1 MAPKA
6 SEISTPVRERQ
17 RAGQPVLPMRFRP
30 GPATIACISF
40 LCLLMGL
47 LFLALQ
53 IRTIFSDQ
61 LKQEYSGLV
70 LEGIERAE
78 SARNLVRVWQQQAD
92 NSIARSGKSEHPDD
106 YRLARIAL
114 AGRLTSLA
122 ALVNAS
128 PSAAPHIP
136 QSALSPDANLDDTDA
151 LLAVESVYWR
161 AQRNDDSADAR
172 TRIARVASTLI
183 VLSACVFG
191 ALITALGMYAKRT
204 RQLAGESHKFE
215 HAALHDAMTGLP
227 NRRKLF
233 ATLAETA
240 TGLSGSTGSAGSAG
254 NPTRH
259 KIAVIYIDL
268 DGFKQ
273 VNDSLG
279 HHVGDEFLIAV
290 SKRFRKT
297 VRLVDV
303 VARFGGDE
311 FVVLVREFSTNA
323 ELEAIAQRLIDCVLQ
338 TDEQMGIGFV
348 RASIGI
354 ACFPN
359 PVRDYHQ
366 LVAAADETMY
376 QVKRNGKNG
385 YAFATRVS

>member
-17 RAGQPVLPMRFRP
+17 RAYKPVLPMRFRP
-30 GPATIACISF
+30 GPATIACVSF

-47 LFLALQ
+47 LFLALE

-78 SARNLVRVWQQQAD
+78 SARNLVRIWQRQAD
-92 NSIARSGKSEHPDD
+92 NSIARSGQSEQPDD
-106 YRLARIAL
+106 YRRARSDLAARL
-114 AGRLTSLA
+114 ASLA

-128 PSAAPHIP
+128 PSAAPRIP

-161 AQRNDDSADAR
+161 AQRNNDSADAR
-172 TRIARVASTLI
+172 SRIARVASTLI

-191 ALITALGMYAKRT
+191 ALITALGMYAKRA

-215 HAALHDAMTGLP
+215 YAALHDAMTGLP

-233 ATLAETA
+233 ATLAATA
-240 TGLSGSTGSAGSAG
+240 TRSSG
-254 NPTRH
+254 NPAHH

-279 HHVGDEFLIAV
+279 HDVGDEFLIAV

-297 VRLVDV
+297 VRPVDV

-348 RASIGI
+348 HASIGI
-354 ACFPN
+354 ASFPN

-385 YAFATRVS
+385 YAFATWVG

>member
-1 MAPKA
+1 
-6 SEISTPVRERQ
+6 
-17 RAGQPVLPMRFRP
+17 MRYRP
-30 GPATIACISF
+30 GPATIACVSF
-40 LCLLMGL
+40 LFLLIGL
-47 LFLALQ
+47 LSLALE

-78 SARNLVRVWQQQAD
+78 SARNLVRVWQPQDD
-92 NSIARSGKSEHPDD
+92 NSVAKSGQLQQSDD
-106 YRLARIAL
+106 YRHARIKL
-114 AGRLTSLA
+114 ADRLASLA

-128 PSAAPHIP
+128 PSAAPRIP
-136 QSALSPDANLDDTDA
+136 QSALSPDASLDDTDA

-161 AQRNDDSADAR
+161 AQRNNDSADAR

-240 TGLSGSTGSAGSAG
+240 ARSSGS
-254 NPTRH
+254 PTPL

-279 HHVGDEFLIAV
+279 HRAGDEFLIAV

-338 TDEQMGIGFV
+338 TDEQMGVGFV

-354 ACFPN
+354 ASFPN

-385 YAFATRVS
+385 YAFATWLS

>member
-1 MAPKA
+1 
-6 SEISTPVRERQ
+6 
-17 RAGQPVLPMRFRP
+17 
-30 GPATIACISF
+30 
-40 LCLLMGL
+40 MGL
-47 LFLALQ
+47 LFLALE

-78 SARNLVRVWQQQAD
+78 SARNLVRIWQRRTD
-92 NSIARSGKSEHPDD
+92 NGIARSEQSEQSDD
-106 YRLARIAL
+106 DRHARIDLAARLA
-114 AGRLTSLA
+114 SLA

-128 PSAAPHIP
+128 PSAAPRIP

-161 AQRNDDSADAR
+161 AQRNNDSADAR

-183 VLSACVFG
+183 VLSVCVFG
-191 ALITALGMYAKRT
+191 ALVTALGMYAKRAH
-204 RQLAGESHKFE
+204 QLAGESHKFE

-233 ATLAETA
+233 ATLAATA
-240 TGLSGSTGSAGSAG
+240 TATESSG
-254 NPTRH
+254 NPTHH

-297 VRLVDV
+297 VRPVDV

-323 ELEAIAQRLIDCVLQ
+323 ELEAIAQRLIDCVIQ

-354 ACFPN
+354 ASFPN
-359 PVRDYHQ
+359 PIRDYHQ

-385 YAFATRVS
+385 YAFATRAS

>member
-1 MAPKA
+1 MVPKA
-6 SEISTPVRERQ
+6 SGISTPIHERQ
-17 RAGQPVLPMRFRP
+17 RARKPALPMRSGP
-30 GPATIACISF
+30 GPATIAFVSF
-40 LCLLMGL
+40 LCLLIGL

-78 SARNLVRVWQQQAD
+78 SARNLVRVWQRQAD
-92 NSIARSGKSEHPDD
+92 NSIARPGQPEQSDD
-106 YRLARIAL
+106 YRRARIDL

-128 PSAAPHIP
+128 PSAAPPIP
-136 QSALSPDANLDDTDA
+136 RSALSPDTNLDDTDA
-151 LLAVESVYWR
+151 LLAVQSVYWR
-161 AQRNDDSADAR
+161 AQRTNDSADAR

-191 ALITALGMYAKRT
+191 ALVTALGMYAKRA

-240 TGLSGSTGSAGSAG
+240 TGSSG
-254 NPTRH
+254 NPTLL

-279 HHVGDEFLIAV
+279 HDVGDEFLIAV

-354 ACFPN
+354 ASFPH

>member
-17 RAGQPVLPMRFRP
+17 RAYKPVLPMRFRP
-30 GPATIACISF
+30 GPATIACVSF

-47 LFLALQ
+47 LFLALE

-78 SARNLVRVWQQQAD
+78 SARNLVRVWQRQAD
-92 NSIARSGKSEHPDD
+92 NSIARSGQSEQPDD
-106 YRLARIAL
+106 YRRARSDLAARL
-114 AGRLTSLA
+114 ASLA

-128 PSAAPHIP
+128 PSAAPRIP

-161 AQRNDDSADAR
+161 AQRNNDSADAR
-172 TRIARVASTLI
+172 SRIARVASTLI

-191 ALITALGMYAKRT
+191 ALITALGMYAKRA

-215 HAALHDAMTGLP
+215 YAALHDAMTGLP

-233 ATLAETA
+233 ATLAATA
-240 TGLSGSTGSAGSAG
+240 TRSSG
-254 NPTRH
+254 NPAHH

-279 HHVGDEFLIAV
+279 HDVGDEFLIAV

-297 VRLVDV
+297 VRPVDV

-348 RASIGI
+348 HASIGI
-354 ACFPN
+354 ASFPN

-385 YAFATRVS
+385 YAFATWVG

>member
-17 RAGQPVLPMRFRP
+17 RAYKPVLSIRFRP
-30 GPATIACISF
+30 GPATIACVSF

-47 LFLALQ
+47 LFLALE

-70 LEGIERAE
+70 LEGIQRAE
-78 SARNLVRVWQQQAD
+78 SARNLVRVRQGQTD
-92 NSIARSGKSEHPDD
+92 NSIARSGQSGQSEQSDD
-106 YRLARIAL
+106 YRRARNDLAARL
-114 AGRLTSLA
+114 ASLA

-128 PSAAPHIP
+128 PSAAPRIP

-161 AQRNDDSADAR
+161 AQRNNDSADAR

-240 TGLSGSTGSAGSAG
+240 TATGSSG
-254 NPTRH
+254 NPTHH

-279 HHVGDEFLIAV
+279 HDVGDEFLIAV
-290 SKRFRKT
+290 SKRFRQT

-338 TDEQMGIGFV
+338 TDEQLGIGFV
-348 RASIGI
+348 RASIGV
-354 ACFPN
+354 ASFPN

-366 LVAAADETMY
+366 LVAVADETMY

>member
-1 MAPKA
+1 
-6 SEISTPVRERQ
+6 
-17 RAGQPVLPMRFRP
+17 MRSGP
-30 GPATIACISF
+30 GPATIAFVSF
-40 LCLLMGL
+40 LCLLIGL

-78 SARNLVRVWQQQAD
+78 SARNLVRVRQRQSD
-92 NSIARSGKSEHPDD
+92 NNIARSGQPEQPEPSDD
-106 YRLARIAL
+106 YRRARNDLAARL
-114 AGRLTSLA
+114 ASLA

-128 PSAAPHIP
+128 PSAAPRIP

-161 AQRNDDSADAR
+161 AQRNNDSADAR
-172 TRIARVASTLI
+172 TRIARVASMLI

-240 TGLSGSTGSAGSAG
+240 ARSSG
-254 NPTRH
+254 NPTPQ

-279 HHVGDEFLIAV
+279 HRIGDEFLVAV

-311 FVVLVREFSTNA
+311 FVVLVREFSTTA

-348 RASIGI
+348 SASIGI
-354 ACFPN
+354 ASFPN
-359 PVRDYHQ
+359 PVGDFHQ
-366 LVAAADETMY
+366 LVTAADETMY

-385 YAFATRVS
+385 YAFATQVS

>member
-6 SEISTPVRERQ
+6 SEISTPVRERP
-17 RAGQPVLPMRFRP
+17 RAYKPVLTMRFRP

-47 LFLALQ
+47 LFLALE

-78 SARNLVRVWQQQAD
+78 SARNVVRVWQRQAD
-92 NSIARSGKSEHPDD
+92 NSIARSGQSEQSDD
-106 YRLARIAL
+106 YRRARSDLAARL
-114 AGRLTSLA
+114 ASLA

-128 PSAAPHIP
+128 PSAAPRIP
-136 QSALSPDANLDDTDA
+136 QSALSHDVNLDDTDA

-172 TRIARVASTLI
+172 TRIVRVASTLI

-215 HAALHDAMTGLP
+215 YAALHDAMTGLP

-233 ATLAETA
+233 ATLAA
-240 TGLSGSTGSAGSAG
+240 TGLSGSAG
-254 NPTRH
+254 NPTHH

-279 HHVGDEFLIAV
+279 HDVGDEFLIAV

-354 ACFPN
+354 ASFPN
-359 PVRDYHQ
+359 PVGDYHQ

>member
-6 SEISTPVRERQ
+6 SEISTPIRERQ
-17 RAGQPVLPMRFRP
+17 RACKPVLPMRYRP
-30 GPATIACISF
+30 GPATIACVSF
-40 LCLLMGL
+40 LFLLIGL
-47 LFLALQ
+47 LSLALE

-78 SARNLVRVWQQQAD
+78 SARNLVRVWQPQDD
-92 NSIARSGKSEHPDD
+92 NSVAKSGQLQQSDD
-106 YRLARIAL
+106 YRHARIKL
-114 AGRLTSLA
+114 ADRLASLA

-128 PSAAPHIP
+128 PSAAPRIP
-136 QSALSPDANLDDTDA
+136 QSALSPDASLDDTDA

-161 AQRNDDSADAR
+161 AQRNNDSADAR

-240 TGLSGSTGSAGSAG
+240 ARSSGTRVAIAPSQPYSSAPNVSRQPRIQPVPVCGDDGQRRSICSGSMFD
-254 NPTRH
+254 P
-259 KIAVIYIDL
+259 
-268 DGFKQ
+268 
-273 VNDSLG
+273 
-279 HHVGDEFLIAV
+279 
-290 SKRFRKT
+290 
-297 VRLVDV
+297 
-303 VARFGGDE
+303 
-311 FVVLVREFSTNA
+311 
-323 ELEAIAQRLIDCVLQ
+323 
-338 TDEQMGIGFV
+338 
-348 RASIGI
+348 
-354 ACFPN
+354 
-359 PVRDYHQ
+359 
-366 LVAAADETMY
+366 
-376 QVKRNGKNG
+376 
-385 YAFATRVS
+385 

>member
-6 SEISTPVRERQ
+6 SEISTPIRERQ
-17 RAGQPVLPMRFRP
+17 RACKPALPMRSGP
-30 GPATIACISF
+30 GPATIAFVSF
-40 LCLLMGL
+40 LCLLIGL

-70 LEGIERAE
+70 LEGIERTE
-78 SARNLVRVWQQQAD
+78 SARNLVRVRQRQSD
-92 NSIARSGKSEHPDD
+92 NNIARSGQPEQPEPSDD
-106 YRLARIAL
+106 YRRARNDLAARL
-114 AGRLTSLA
+114 ASLA

-128 PSAAPHIP
+128 PSAAPRIP

-161 AQRNDDSADAR
+161 AQRNNDSADAR

-183 VLSACVFG
+183 VLSVCVFG
-191 ALITALGMYAKRT
+191 ALVTALGMYAKRAH
-204 RQLAGESHKFE
+204 QLAGESHKFE

-233 ATLAETA
+233 ATLAATA
-240 TGLSGSTGSAGSAG
+240 TESSG
-254 NPTRH
+254 NPTHH

-385 YAFATRVS
+385 YAFATRAS

>member
-6 SEISTPVRERQ
+6 SEISTPIRERQ
-17 RAGQPVLPMRFRP
+17 RAYKPAPRSRFRP
-30 GPATIACISF
+30 GPATIACVSF

-47 LFLALQ
+47 LFLALE

-78 SARNLVRVWQQQAD
+78 SARNLVRIWQRRTD
-92 NSIARSGKSEHPDD
+92 NGIARSEQSEQSDD
-106 YRLARIAL
+106 DRHARIDLAARLA
-114 AGRLTSLA
+114 SLA

-128 PSAAPHIP
+128 PSAAPRIP

-161 AQRNDDSADAR
+161 AQRNNDSADAR
-172 TRIARVASTLI
+172 TRIARVASMLI

-240 TGLSGSTGSAGSAG
+240 ARSSG
-254 NPTRH
+254 NPTPQ

-279 HHVGDEFLIAV
+279 HRIGDEFLIAV

-311 FVVLVREFSTNA
+311 FVILVREFSTNA

-366 LVAAADETMY
+366 LVTAADETMY

-385 YAFATRVS
+385 YAFAAQVS

>member
-6 SEISTPVRERQ
+6 SEISTPIRERQ
-17 RAGQPVLPMRFRP
+17 RACKPALPMRSGP
-30 GPATIACISF
+30 GPATIAFVSF
-40 LCLLMGL
+40 LCLLIGL

-78 SARNLVRVWQQQAD
+78 SARNLVRVRQRQSD
-92 NSIARSGKSEHPDD
+92 NNIARSGQPEQSDD
-106 YRLARIAL
+106 YRRARNDLAARL
-114 AGRLTSLA
+114 ASLA

-128 PSAAPHIP
+128 PSAAPRIP

-161 AQRNDDSADAR
+161 AQRNNDSADAR
-172 TRIARVASTLI
+172 TRIARVASMLI

-240 TGLSGSTGSAGSAG
+240 ARSSG
-254 NPTRH
+254 NPTPQ

-279 HHVGDEFLIAV
+279 HRIGDEFLVAV

-311 FVVLVREFSTNA
+311 FVILVREFSTTA

-348 RASIGI
+348 SASIGI
-354 ACFPN
+354 ASFPN
-359 PVRDYHQ
+359 PVRDFHQ
-366 LVAAADETMY
+366 LVTAADETMY

-385 YAFATRVS
+385 YAFATQVS

>member
-6 SEISTPVRERQ
+6 SEISTPIRERQ
-17 RAGQPVLPMRFRP
+17 RAYKPAPRSRFRP
-30 GPATIACISF
+30 GPATIACVSF

-47 LFLALQ
+47 LFLALE

-78 SARNLVRVWQQQAD
+78 SARNLVRIWQRRTD
-92 NSIARSGKSEHPDD
+92 NGIARSEQSEQSDD
-106 YRLARIAL
+106 DRHARIDLAARLA
-114 AGRLTSLA
+114 SLA

-128 PSAAPHIP
+128 PSAAPRIP

-161 AQRNDDSADAR
+161 AQRNNDSADAR
-172 TRIARVASTLI
+172 TRIARVASMLI

-233 ATLAETA
+233 ATLAATA
-240 TGLSGSTGSAGSAG
+240 TATESSG
-254 NPTRH
+254 NPTHH

-297 VRLVDV
+297 VRPVDV

-323 ELEAIAQRLIDCVLQ
+323 ELEAIAQRLIDCVIQ

-354 ACFPN
+354 ASFPN
-359 PVRDYHQ
+359 PIRDYHQ

-385 YAFATRVS
+385 YAFATRAS

>member
-6 SEISTPVRERQ
+6 SEISTPIRERQ
-17 RAGQPVLPMRFRP
+17 RACKPALPMRSGP
-30 GPATIACISF
+30 GPATIAFVSF
-40 LCLLMGL
+40 LCLLIGL

-78 SARNLVRVWQQQAD
+78 SARNLVRIWQRRTD
-92 NSIARSGKSEHPDD
+92 NGIARSEQSEQSDD
-106 YRLARIAL
+106 DRHARIDLAARLA
-114 AGRLTSLA
+114 SLA

-128 PSAAPHIP
+128 PSAAPRIP

-240 TGLSGSTGSAGSAG
+240 ADSSG
-254 NPTRH
+254 NPTHH
-259 KIAVIYIDL
+259 KIAVLYVDL

-290 SKRFRKT
+290 SRRFRQT

-385 YAFATRVS
+385 YAFATRAS

>member
-1 MAPKA
+1 MELKA
-6 SEISTPVRERQ
+6 SEISTPIRERP
-17 RAGQPVLPMRFRP
+17 RALKPVRPMRYRP

-40 LCLLMGL
+40 LCLLIGL
-47 LFLALQ
+47 LSLAFE

-78 SARNLVRVWQQQAD
+78 SARNLVRVWQPQAD
-92 NSIARSGKSEHPDD
+92 NSVARSGQSGQAGRSPPSGD
-106 YRLARIAL
+106 YRQARIDL
-114 AGRLTSLA
+114 ADRLASLA

-128 PSAAPHIP
+128 PSAAPRIP
-136 QSALSPDANLDDTDA
+136 QSALSPSTSLDDTDA

-161 AQRNDDSADAR
+161 AQRSHDGADAR
-172 TRIARVASTLI
+172 TRITRVASTLI

-240 TGLSGSTGSAGSAG
+240 ASSSDGAR
-254 NPTRH
+254 PH
-259 KIAVIYIDL
+259 KIAVIYVDL

-279 HHVGDEFLIAV
+279 HRVGDEFLIAV

-297 VRLVDV
+297 VRLADV

-311 FVVLVREFSTNA
+311 FVVLIREFSTRA
-323 ELEAIAQRLIDCVLQ
+323 ELEAIAQRLIDCVVE
-338 TDEQMGIGFV
+338 TGEHMGVGFV
-348 RASIGI
+348 HASIGI
-354 ACFPN
+354 ASFPH
-359 PVRDYHQ
+359 PVSDYHQ
-366 LVAAADETMY
+366 LVAAADESMY

-385 YAFATRVS
+385 YAFTTRVS

>member
-6 SEISTPVRERQ
+6 SEISTPIRERQ
-17 RAGQPVLPMRFRP
+17 RAYKPAPRSRFRP
-30 GPATIACISF
+30 GPATIACVSF

-47 LFLALQ
+47 LFLALE

-78 SARNLVRVWQQQAD
+78 SARNLVRIWQRRTD
-92 NSIARSGKSEHPDD
+92 NGIARSEQSEQSDD
-106 YRLARIAL
+106 DRHARIDLAARLA
-114 AGRLTSLA
+114 SLA

-128 PSAAPHIP
+128 PSAAPRIP

-161 AQRNDDSADAR
+161 AQRNNDSADAR
-172 TRIARVASTLI
+172 TRIARVASALI
-183 VLSACVFG
+183 VLSVCVFG
-191 ALITALGMYAKRT
+191 ALVTALGMYAKRAH
-204 RQLAGESHKFE
+204 QLAGESHKFE

-233 ATLAETA
+233 ATLAATA
-240 TGLSGSTGSAGSAG
+240 TATESSG
-254 NPTRH
+254 NPTHH

-297 VRLVDV
+297 VRPVDV

-323 ELEAIAQRLIDCVLQ
+323 ELEAIAQRLIDCVIQ

-354 ACFPN
+354 ASFPN
-359 PVRDYHQ
+359 PIRDYHQ

-385 YAFATRVS
+385 YAFATRAS

>member
-6 SEISTPVRERQ
+6 SEISTPVRKRQ

-92 NSIARSGKSEHPDD
+92 NSIARSGKSEQPDD

-136 QSALSPDANLDDTDA
+136 QSALSPDAKLDDTDE

-240 TGLSGSTGSAGSAG
+240 TATESSG
-254 NPTRH
+254 NPTHH

-354 ACFPN
+354 ASFPN

>member
-1 MAPKA
+1 
-6 SEISTPVRERQ
+6 
-17 RAGQPVLPMRFRP
+17 
-30 GPATIACISF
+30 
-40 LCLLMGL
+40 MGL

-53 IRTIFSDQ
+53 IRSIFSDQ

-78 SARNLVRVWQQQAD
+78 SARNLVRVWQRQAD
-92 NSIARSGKSEHPDD
+92 NSIARPGQPEQSDD
-106 YRLARIAL
+106 YRRARIDL
-114 AGRLTSLA
+114 AGRLTSLV

-128 PSAAPHIP
+128 PSAAPPIP
-136 QSALSPDANLDDTDA
+136 RSALSPDTNLDDTDA
-151 LLAVESVYWR
+151 LLAVQSVYWR
-161 AQRNDDSADAR
+161 AQRTNDSADAR

-191 ALITALGMYAKRT
+191 ALVTALGMYAKRA

-240 TGLSGSTGSAGSAG
+240 TGSSG
-254 NPTRH
+254 NPTLL

-279 HHVGDEFLIAV
+279 HDVGDEFLIAV

-354 ACFPN
+354 ASFPH

>member
-6 SEISTPVRERQ
+6 SEISTPIRERQ
-17 RAGQPVLPMRFRP
+17 RTCKPALLTRSRP
-30 GPATIACISF
+30 GPATIAFVSF
-40 LCLLMGL
+40 LCLLIGL
-47 LFLALQ
+47 LFLALE

-61 LKQEYSGLV
+61 LKQEYGGLV

-78 SARNLVRVWQQQAD
+78 SARNLVRVWQGQ
-92 NSIARSGKSEHPDD
+92 SEQSDD
-106 YRLARIAL
+106 YRRARHDLAARL
-114 AGRLTSLA
+114 ASLA

-128 PSAAPHIP
+128 PSAAPRIP

-161 AQRNDDSADAR
+161 AQRDNDSADAR

-215 HAALHDAMTGLP
+215 HASLHDAMTGLP

-240 TGLSGSTGSAGSAG
+240 AKSSG
-254 NPTRH
+254 NPTPP

-279 HHVGDEFLIAV
+279 HRVGDEFLIAV

-323 ELEAIAQRLIDCVLQ
+323 ELDAVAQRLIDCVRQ

-348 RASIGI
+348 SASIGI
-354 ACFPN
+354 ASFPN
-359 PVRDYHQ
+359 PVRDYHR

-385 YAFATRVS
+385 YAFATQAS

>member
-6 SEISTPVRERQ
+6 SEISTPIRERQ
-17 RAGQPVLPMRFRP
+17 RAYKPAPRSRFRP
-30 GPATIACISF
+30 GPATIACVSF

-47 LFLALQ
+47 LFLALE

-78 SARNLVRVWQQQAD
+78 SARNLVRIWQRRTD
-92 NSIARSGKSEHPDD
+92 NGIARSEQSEQSDD
-106 YRLARIAL
+106 DRHARIDLAARLA
-114 AGRLTSLA
+114 SLA

-128 PSAAPHIP
+128 PSAAPRIP

-161 AQRNDDSADAR
+161 AQRNNDSADAR
-172 TRIARVASTLI
+172 TRIARVASALI
-183 VLSACVFG
+183 VLSVCVFG
-191 ALITALGMYAKRT
+191 ALVTALGMYAKRAH
-204 RQLAGESHKFE
+204 QFAGESHKFE

-233 ATLAETA
+233 ATLAATA
-240 TGLSGSTGSAGSAG
+240 TATESSG
-254 NPTRH
+254 NPTHH

-297 VRLVDV
+297 VRPVDV

-354 ACFPN
+354 ASFPN

-385 YAFATRVS
+385 YAFATRAS

>member
-6 SEISTPVRERQ
+6 SEISTPIRERQ
-17 RAGQPVLPMRFRP
+17 RACKPALPMRSGP
-30 GPATIACISF
+30 GPATIAFVSF
-40 LCLLMGL
+40 LCLLIGL

-78 SARNLVRVWQQQAD
+78 SARNLVRIWQRRTD
-92 NSIARSGKSEHPDD
+92 NGIARSEQSEQSDD
-106 YRLARIAL
+106 DRHARIDLAARLA
-114 AGRLTSLA
+114 SLA

-128 PSAAPHIP
+128 PSAAPRIP

-161 AQRNDDSADAR
+161 AQRNNDSADAR
-172 TRIARVASTLI
+172 TRIARVASALI

-354 ACFPN
+354 ASFPN
-359 PVRDYHQ
+359 PIRDYHQ

-385 YAFATRVS
+385 YAFATRAS

>member
-1 MAPKA
+1 M
-6 SEISTPVRERQ
+6 
-17 RAGQPVLPMRFRP
+17 GHVLNIRFRP
-30 GPATIACISF
+30 GPATIASASF
-40 LCLLMGL
+40 LCLLIGL

-53 IRTIFSDQ
+53 IKTIFSDQ

-70 LEGIERAE
+70 LEGVERAE

-92 NSIARSGKSEHPDD
+92 NSNTQSQQSEAYRRARVD
-106 YRLARIAL
+106 LAARIA
-114 AGRLTSLA
+114 SLA

-128 PSAAPHIP
+128 PSAAPRIP

-161 AQRNDDSADAR
+161 EQRDRDSVDAR
-172 TRIARVASTLI
+172 TRITRAAHTLI
-183 VLSACVFG
+183 VLSALVFG

-240 TGLSGSTGSAGSAG
+240 AVSEG
-254 NPTRH
+254 NPKRR
-259 KIAVIYIDL
+259 KIAVLYVDL

-279 HHVGDEFLIAV
+279 HHIGDKFLIAV
-290 SKRFRKT
+290 SRRFRQT
-297 VRLVDV
+297 VRVVDV

-311 FVVLVREFSTNA
+311 FVVLVREFSTTA
-323 ELEAIAQRLIDCVLQ
+323 ELEAIAQRLIACVVQ

-354 ACFPN
+354 ASFPD
-359 PVRDYHQ
+359 PVEDYHH
-366 LVAAADETMY
+366 LVSVADETMY

-385 YAFATRVS
+385 YAFATRSK

>member
-6 SEISTPVRERQ
+6 SEISTPIRERQ
-17 RAGQPVLPMRFRP
+17 RACKPVLPMRYRP
-30 GPATIACISF
+30 GPATIACVSF
-40 LCLLMGL
+40 LFLLIGL
-47 LFLALQ
+47 LSLAFE

-78 SARNLVRVWQQQAD
+78 SARNLVRVWQPQAD
-92 NSIARSGKSEHPDD
+92 NSVARSGQLQQSDD
-106 YRLARIAL
+106 YRGARIKL
-114 AGRLTSLA
+114 ADRLASLA

-128 PSAAPHIP
+128 PSAAPRIP
-136 QSALSPDANLDDTDA
+136 QSALSPDASLDDTDA

-161 AQRNDDSADAR
+161 AQRNNDSADAR

-191 ALITALGMYAKRT
+191 ALITALGMYAKRA

-240 TGLSGSTGSAGSAG
+240 ARSSGSST
-254 NPTRH
+254 PL

-279 HHVGDEFLIAV
+279 HRVGDEFLIAV

-338 TDEQMGIGFV
+338 TDEQMGVGFV

-354 ACFPN
+354 ASFPN

-385 YAFATRVS
+385 YAFATWVG

>member
-6 SEISTPVRERQ
+6 SVLSTPIRERQ
-17 RAGQPVLPMRFRP
+17 RAYKPAPRSRFRP
-30 GPATIACISF
+30 GPATIACVSF

-47 LFLALQ
+47 LFLALE

-78 SARNLVRVWQQQAD
+78 SARNLVRIWQRRTD
-92 NSIARSGKSEHPDD
+92 NGIARSEQSEQSDD
-106 YRLARIAL
+106 DRHARIDLAARLA
-114 AGRLTSLA
+114 SLA

-128 PSAAPHIP
+128 PSAAPRIP

-161 AQRNDDSADAR
+161 AQRNNDSADAR
-172 TRIARVASTLI
+172 TRIARVASMLI

-240 TGLSGSTGSAGSAG
+240 ARSSG
-254 NPTRH
+254 NPTPQ

-279 HHVGDEFLIAV
+279 HRIGDEFLVAV

-311 FVVLVREFSTNA
+311 FVILVREFSTTA

-348 RASIGI
+348 SASIGI
-354 ACFPN
+354 ASFPN
-359 PVRDYHQ
+359 PVGDFHQ
-366 LVAAADETMY
+366 LVTAADETMY

>member
-6 SEISTPVRERQ
+6 SEISTPIRERQ
-17 RAGQPVLPMRFRP
+17 RACKPALPMRSGP
-30 GPATIACISF
+30 GPATIAFVSF
-40 LCLLMGL
+40 LCLLIGL

-70 LEGIERAE
+70 LEGIERTE
-78 SARNLVRVWQQQAD
+78 SARNLVRVWQRQSD
-92 NSIARSGKSEHPDD
+92 NNIARSGQPEPSDD
-106 YRLARIAL
+106 YRRARNDLAARL
-114 AGRLTSLA
+114 ASLA

-128 PSAAPHIP
+128 PSAAPRIP

-161 AQRNDDSADAR
+161 AQRNNDSADAR
-172 TRIARVASTLI
+172 TRIARVASMLI

-240 TGLSGSTGSAGSAG
+240 ARSSG
-254 NPTRH
+254 NPTPQ

-279 HHVGDEFLIAV
+279 HRIGDEFLIAV

-311 FVVLVREFSTNA
+311 FVVLVREFSTTA

-348 RASIGI
+348 SASIGI
-354 ACFPN
+354 ASFPN
-359 PVRDYHQ
+359 PVRDFHQ
-366 LVAAADETMY
+366 LVTAADETMY

-385 YAFATRVS
+385 YAFATQVS

>member
-6 SEISTPVRERQ
+6 SEISTPIRERQ
-17 RAGQPVLPMRFRP
+17 RACKPVLPMRSGP
-30 GPATIACISF
+30 GPATIAFVSF
-40 LCLLMGL
+40 LCLLIGL

-70 LEGIERAE
+70 IEGIERAE
-78 SARNLVRVWQQQAD
+78 SARNLVRVWQRQSD
-92 NSIARSGKSEHPDD
+92 NNIARSGQPEQPEPSDD
-106 YRLARIAL
+106 YRRARNDLAARL
-114 AGRLTSLA
+114 ASLA

-128 PSAAPHIP
+128 PSTAPRIP

-161 AQRNDDSADAR
+161 EQRNNDSADAR

-240 TGLSGSTGSAGSAG
+240 ARSSG
-254 NPTRH
+254 NPTPH

-279 HHVGDEFLIAV
+279 HRIGDEFLVAV

-311 FVVLVREFSTNA
+311 FVVLVHEFSTNA

-348 RASIGI
+348 SASIGI

-359 PVRDYHQ
+359 PVRDFHQ

-385 YAFATRVS
+385 YAFATGVS

>member
-6 SEISTPVRERQ
+6 SEISTRIPERHLPGCKPVRS
-17 RAGQPVLPMRFRP
+17 VRFRP

-40 LCLLMGL
+40 LCLLIGL

-92 NSIARSGKSEHPDD
+92 NSIARSGKSEQPDD

-172 TRIARVASTLI
+172 ARIARVASTLI

-240 TGLSGSTGSAGSAG
+240 ARSSG
-254 NPTRH
+254 NPTPQ

-279 HHVGDEFLIAV
+279 HRIGDEFLVAV

-311 FVVLVREFSTNA
+311 FVILVREFSTTA

-348 RASIGI
+348 SASIGI
-354 ACFPN
+354 ASFPN
-359 PVRDYHQ
+359 PVRDFHQ
-366 LVAAADETMY
+366 LVTAADETMY

-385 YAFATRVS
+385 YAFATQVS

>member
-17 RAGQPVLPMRFRP
+17 RAYKPVLPIRFRP
-30 GPATIACISF
+30 GPATIACVSF
-40 LCLLMGL
+40 LCLLIGL
-47 LFLALQ
+47 LFLALE

-70 LEGIERAE
+70 LEGIQRAE
-78 SARNLVRVWQQQAD
+78 SARNLVRVRQGQTD
-92 NSIARSGKSEHPDD
+92 NSIARLGQSEQPEQSDD
-106 YRLARIAL
+106 YRRARNDLAARL
-114 AGRLTSLA
+114 ASLA

-128 PSAAPHIP
+128 PSAAPRIP
-136 QSALSPDANLDDTDA
+136 QSALSTDANLDDTDA

-161 AQRNDDSADAR
+161 AQRDNDSADAR

-240 TGLSGSTGSAGSAG
+240 TATGSSG
-254 NPTRH
+254 NPTHH

-279 HHVGDEFLIAV
+279 HDVGDEFLIAV
-290 SKRFRKT
+290 SKRFRQT

-338 TDEQMGIGFV
+338 TDEQLGIGFV
-348 RASIGI
+348 RASIGV
-354 ACFPN
+354 ASFPN

-366 LVAAADETMY
+366 LVAVADETMY

>member
-6 SEISTPVRERQ
+6 SEISTPIRERQ
-17 RAGQPVLPMRFRP
+17 RACKPVLPMRYRP
-30 GPATIACISF
+30 GPATIACVSF
-40 LCLLMGL
+40 LFLLIGL
-47 LFLALQ
+47 LSLALE

-78 SARNLVRVWQQQAD
+78 SARNLVRVWQPQDD
-92 NSIARSGKSEHPDD
+92 NSVAKSGQLQQSDD
-106 YRLARIAL
+106 YRHARIKL
-114 AGRLTSLA
+114 ADRLASLA

-128 PSAAPHIP
+128 PSAAPRIP
-136 QSALSPDANLDDTDA
+136 QSALSPDASLDDTDA

-161 AQRNDDSADAR
+161 AQRNNDSADAR

-240 TGLSGSTGSAGSAG
+240 ARSSGS
-254 NPTRH
+254 PTPL

-279 HHVGDEFLIAV
+279 HRAGDEFLIAV

-338 TDEQMGIGFV
+338 TDEQMGVGFV

-354 ACFPN
+354 ASFPN

-385 YAFATRVS
+385 YAFATWLS

>member
-1 MAPKA
+1 MSPKA
-6 SEISTPVRERQ
+6 SEISTPIRERQ
-17 RAGQPVLPMRFRP
+17 RACKPALPMRSGP
-30 GPATIACISF
+30 GPATIAFVSF
-40 LCLLMGL
+40 LCLLIGL

-53 IRTIFSDQ
+53 TRTIFSDQ

-70 LEGIERAE
+70 LEGIERTE
-78 SARNLVRVWQQQAD
+78 SARNLVRIWQRQSD
-92 NSIARSGKSEHPDD
+92 NNIARSGQPEQSDD
-106 YRLARIAL
+106 YRRARNDLAARL
-114 AGRLTSLA
+114 ASLA

-128 PSAAPHIP
+128 PSAAPRIP

-172 TRIARVASTLI
+172 ARIARVASMLI

-240 TGLSGSTGSAGSAG
+240 ARSSG
-254 NPTRH
+254 NPTPQ

-279 HHVGDEFLIAV
+279 HRIGDEFLVAV

-311 FVVLVREFSTNA
+311 FVILVREFSTNA
-323 ELEAIAQRLIDCVLQ
+323 EIEAIAQRLIDCVLQ

-354 ACFPN
+354 ASFPN

-385 YAFATRVS
+385 YAFATQVS

>member
-6 SEISTPVRERQ
+6 SEISTPIRERQ
-17 RAGQPVLPMRFRP
+17 RAYKPAPRSRFRP
-30 GPATIACISF
+30 GPATIACVSF

-47 LFLALQ
+47 LFLALE

-78 SARNLVRVWQQQAD
+78 SARNLVRIWQRRTD
-92 NSIARSGKSEHPDD
+92 NGIARSEQSEQSDD
-106 YRLARIAL
+106 DRHARIDLAARLA
-114 AGRLTSLA
+114 SLA

-128 PSAAPHIP
+128 PSAAPRIP

-161 AQRNDDSADAR
+161 AQRNNDSADAR
-172 TRIARVASTLI
+172 TRIARVASMLI

-227 NRRKLF
+227 NRWKLF

-240 TGLSGSTGSAGSAG
+240 ARSSG
-254 NPTRH
+254 NPTPQ

-279 HHVGDEFLIAV
+279 PRIGDEFLVAV

-311 FVVLVREFSTNA
+311 FVILVREFSTTA

-348 RASIGI
+348 SASIGI
-354 ACFPN
+354 ASFPN
-359 PVRDYHQ
+359 PVRDFHQ
-366 LVAAADETMY
+366 LVTAADETMY

-385 YAFATRVS
+385 YAFATQVS

>member
-6 SEISTPVRERQ
+6 SEISTPIRERQ
-17 RAGQPVLPMRFRP
+17 RACKPVLSIRYRP
-30 GPATIACISF
+30 GPATIACVSF
-40 LCLLMGL
+40 LFLLIGL
-47 LFLALQ
+47 LSLALE

-78 SARNLVRVWQQQAD
+78 SARNLVRVWQPQDD
-92 NSIARSGKSEHPDD
+92 NSVAKSGQLQQSDD
-106 YRLARIAL
+106 YRHARIKL
-114 AGRLTSLA
+114 ADRLASLA

-128 PSAAPHIP
+128 PSAAPRIP
-136 QSALSPDANLDDTDA
+136 QSALSPDASLDDTDA

-161 AQRNDDSADAR
+161 AQRNNDSADAR

-240 TGLSGSTGSAGSAG
+240 ARSSGS
-254 NPTRH
+254 PTPL

-279 HHVGDEFLIAV
+279 HRVGDEFLIAV

-338 TDEQMGIGFV
+338 TDEQMGVGFV

-354 ACFPN
+354 ASFPN

-385 YAFATRVS
+385 YAFATWLS

>member
-1 MAPKA
+1 MTPKA
-6 SEISTPVRERQ
+6 SGISTPIRERE
-17 RAGQPVLPMRFRP
+17 RASFKPVRPIRFRP
-30 GPATIACISF
+30 GPATIACVSF
-40 LCLLMGL
+40 LCLLIGL

-78 SARNLVRVWQQQAD
+78 SARTLVRVWQPQAD
-92 NSIARSGKSEHPDD
+92 NSSAKSGQSPQPDD
-106 YRLARIAL
+106 YRRARIDL
-114 AGRLTSLA
+114 AARLASLA

-128 PSAAPHIP
+128 PLSAPHIP

-161 AQRNDDSADAR
+161 TQRDSGSADAR
-172 TRIARVASTLI
+172 TRMARMASTLI
-183 VLSACVFG
+183 VLSALVFG

-233 ATLAETA
+233 ATLAATTA
-240 TGLSGSTGSAGSAG
+240 EAATSSGHSM
-254 NPTRH
+254 RQ
-259 KIAVIYIDL
+259 KMAVLYIDL

-279 HHVGDEFLIAV
+279 HRVGDEFLIAV
-290 SKRFRKT
+290 SRRFRQT
-297 VRLVDV
+297 VRAVDV

-323 ELEAIAQRLIDCVLQ
+323 ELDAIAQRLLDCVRE
-338 TDEQMGIGFV
+338 TDEQMGVGFV

-354 ACFPN
+354 ATFPDT
-359 PVRDYHQ
+359 VGDYHQ
-366 LVAAADETMY
+366 LVAVADETMY

-385 YAFATRVS
+385 YAFATRAN